1 MLMEQGK
8 GIGVGSKRRRFQNA
22 AVRTKE
28 KKKEPKSLLLMEKA
42 EGIGVGSKGRRLRN
56 ISE

>member
-22 AVRTKE
+22 AVRTK